1 MVHIA
6 HLFDMIIRTDAG
18 CNLAPLFYT
27 ASTFHTFHTFL
38 VSPVARVAKY
48 EPLKNVVGFIC
59 AEAMSRVVE
68 NPYIVIDFLFS
79 KTRADCNRL
88 LGNEDDHGITLAHIE
103 EEEDPEVLSLL
114 CSFSYPPFNC

>member
-1 MVHIA
+1 LTESTVVHIA
-6 HLFDMIIRTDAG
+6 HLFDIINRTDSG

-38 VSPVARVAKY
+38 TSPIARSAKY

-59 AEAMSRVVE
+59 AEAMTRVVE

-88 LGNEDDHGITLAHIE
+88 LGNEDDFGITHIHV
-103 EEEDPEVLSLL
+103 EEEDPEVLLHFAL
-114 CSFSYPPFNC
+114 FSY